1 MADARTTAPTGGVPY
16 KMPKEIWQAKW
27 LLLNHAIAT
36 GGNDIF
42 VNSSEDKISSV
53 AATCSV
59 YCNGRLPYW
68 FRLHAVRLLF
78 T

>member
-27 LLLNHAIAT
+27 LLLNDAIAT

-53 AATCSV
+53 AAT
-59 YCNGRLPYW
+59 L
-68 FRLHAVRLLF
+68 
-78 T
+78 